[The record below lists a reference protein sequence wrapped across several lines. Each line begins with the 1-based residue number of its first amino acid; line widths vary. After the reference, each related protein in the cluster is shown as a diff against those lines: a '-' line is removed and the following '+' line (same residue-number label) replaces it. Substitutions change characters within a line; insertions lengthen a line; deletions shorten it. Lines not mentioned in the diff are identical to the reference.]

1 MQKRITYALYFTV
14 LGVYIMTGARV
25 AHLSAGARVAHLSAD
40 EKDDAYQQ
48 MELFTRVLE
57 RVRKDYVDGE
67 KLTYRDLVQG
77 ALKGMLGSLD
87 PHSEFME
94 PTKYG
99 ELKEDTEG
107 TFSGVGLQVGLKDGA
122 LVVIS
127 PMEDTPAFEA
137 GIMSGDRIEKIDGQ
151 STERFGMNDAVKRL
165 RGIAGSKVNITVV
178 RASWAEPRDFSLT
191 RTDIRVYSVKDI
203 NNRRQFPLDP
213 NHLGYVRL
221 TQFGERTAD
230 ELEAALVILEEQGMT
245 GLIMD
250 LRGNPGGLLDQA
262 VAVCEKFLEAGKPIV
277 STEGRNASGDLQRRS
292 GRGSGKRLTLPMTV
306 LVNGG
311 SASAS
316 EIVTGCL
323 KDLKRAVIVG
333 EQTFG
338 KGSVQSILP
347 LPDGSA
353 LRLTTA
359 KYYTPSHQ
367 VIHEKGI
374 TPDIIVPMSDEED
387 LAVQLRRIPGGEA
400 NIEEVLKSYEPE
412 KRQRL
417 RELVLDNRDLQLE
430 RASDLLKGINLF
442 GRKSSDKAKPGL
454 LKAAAN

>member
-1 MQKRITYALYFTV
+1 MQKRLTYAVFFIV
-14 LGVYIMTGARV
+14 LGGYISTG
-25 AHLSAGARVAHLSAD
+25 AHLSRLSAD
-40 EKDDAYQQ
+40 DKDDAYRQL
-48 MELFTRVLE
+48 EVFTRVLE
-57 RVRKDYVDGE
+57 RVRKDYVDGD

-87 PHSEFME
+87 PHSEYME
-94 PTKYG
+94 PVKYG

-107 TFSGVGLQVGLKDGA
+107 SFSGVGLQVGIKDGG

-137 GIMSGDRIEKIDGQ
+137 GIMTGDRIEKIDGQ
-151 STERFGMNDAVKRL
+151 STERFGMNDAVQRL
-165 RGIAGSKVNITVV
+165 RGPSGSKVTVTV
-178 RASWAEPRDFSLT
+178 SRASWPEPKDFSLV
-191 RTDIRVYSVKDI
+191 RADIRIYSVKDI
-203 NNRRQFPLDP
+203 NNRRQFPVDA
-213 NHLGYVRL
+213 NHIGYVRL

-230 ELEAALVILEEQGMT
+230 ELEEALTTLEKQGMT
-245 GLIMD
+245 GLVMD

-262 VAVCEKFLEAGKPIV
+262 VEVCEKFLEAGKPIV
-277 STEGRNASGDLQRRS
+277 STEGRNPAGDLQRRS
-292 GRGSGKRLTLPMTV
+292 ARKPGKRLNLPMVV

-374 TPDIIVPMSDEED
+374 SPDILVPISDDEE
-387 LAVQLRRIPGGEA
+387 LAIQLRRIPGGET
-400 NIEEVLKSYEPE
+400 NLDEILRGYEPE

-417 RELVLDNRDLQLE
+417 RDWVLDNKDAQLE
-430 RASDLLKGINLF
+430 RANDLLKGIHLF
-442 GRKSSDKAKPGL
+442 GRKSGETAPARLPRTSV
-454 LKAAAN
+454 N

>member
-1 MQKRITYALYFTV
+1 MQKRLTYALFFLA
-14 LGVYIMTGARV
+14 LGGYVYTGAEVSRTV
-25 AHLSAGARVAHLSAD
+25 VSD
-40 EKDDAYQQ
+40 KDDAYQQ
-48 MELFTRVLE
+48 IEIFTRVLE
-57 RVRKDYVDGE
+57 RVRKDYVDGD
-67 KLTYRDLVQG
+67 KLTYKDLVQG
-77 ALKGMLGSLD
+77 AMKGMLGSLD
-87 PHSEFME
+87 PHSEYME
-94 PTKYG
+94 PVKYG

-107 TFSGVGLQVGLKDGA
+107 SFSGVGLQVGLKDGA
-122 LVVIS
+122 LLVVA

-137 GIMSGDRIEKIDGQ
+137 GIMTGDRIEKIDGQ

-165 RGIAGSKVNITVV
+165 RGSAGTKVTVTV
-178 RASWAEPRDFSLT
+178 SRAAWTEPRDFTLT

-203 NNRRQFPLDP
+203 NNRRLFPLDP

-230 ELEAALVILEEQGMT
+230 ELEEALVLLEKQGMT
-245 GLIMD
+245 GLVMD

-262 VAVCEKFLEAGKPIV
+262 VEVCQKFLEAGQPIV
-277 STEGRNASGDLQRRS
+277 STEGRNPGNDVQKRS
-292 GRGSGKRLTLPMTV
+292 GRGSGKRLTLPIAI

-311 SASAS
+311 SASAA

-323 KDLKRAVIVG
+323 KDLKRAIVVG

-374 TPDIIVPMSDEED
+374 TPDIVVPMTDEED
-387 LAVQLRRIPGGEA
+387 AAVQLRRIPGGET
-400 NIEEVLKSYEPE
+400 NIDEVLRSYEPD

-417 RELVLDNRDLQLE
+417 KELVLENRDAQLE

-442 GRKSSDKAKPGL
+442 GRKPIEKPRSNPPR
-454 LKAAAN
+454 AMAN

>member
-1 MQKRITYALYFTV
+1 MQKRLTYAVFFIV
-14 LGVYIMTGARV
+14 LGGYIFTG
-25 AHLSAGARVAHLSAD
+25 AHLSRLNAD
-40 EKDDAYQQ
+40 DKDDAYQQ
-48 MELFTRVLE
+48 LEVFTRVLE
-57 RVRKDYVDGE
+57 RVRKDYVDGD
-67 KLTYRDLVQG
+67 KLTYKDLVQG

-87 PHSEFME
+87 PHSEYME
-94 PTKYG
+94 PVKYG

-107 TFSGVGLQVGLKDGA
+107 SFSGVGLQVGIKDGG

-127 PMEDTPAFEA
+127 PMEDTPAFEV
-137 GIMSGDRIEKIDGQ
+137 GIMTGDRIEKIDGQ

-165 RGIAGSKVNITVV
+165 RGPSGSKVTVTV
-178 RASWAEPRDFSLT
+178 SRASWPEPKEFSLV
-191 RTDIRVYSVKDI
+191 RADIRIYSVKDI
-203 NNRRQFPLDP
+203 NNRRQFPLDA
-213 NHLGYVRL
+213 NHIGYVRL

-230 ELEAALVILEEQGMT
+230 ELEEALVELEKQGMT
-245 GLIMD
+245 GLVMD

-262 VAVCEKFLEAGKPIV
+262 VEVCEKFLEAGKPIV
-277 STEGRNASGDLQRRS
+277 STEGRNPAGDLQRRS
-292 GRGSGKRLTLPMTV
+292 SKKSGKRLNLPLVV

-374 TPDIIVPMSDEED
+374 APDILVPMSDDEE
-387 LAVQLRRIPGGEA
+387 LAVQLRRIPGGET
-400 NIEEVLKSYEPE
+400 NLDEVLRAYEPE

-417 RELVLDNRDLQLE
+417 RELVTDNRDVQLE
-430 RASDLLKGINLF
+430 RANDLLKGINLF
-442 GRKSSDKAKPGL
+442 GRKPSDKVPAKFPHTSV
-454 LKAAAN
+454 N

>member
-1 MQKRITYALYFTV
+1 MQKRLTYALFFLV
-14 LGVYIMTGARV
+14 LGGYTFTGAQVSRIN
-25 AHLSAGARVAHLSAD
+25 AD
-40 EKDDAYQQ
+40 DKDDAYQQ
-48 MELFTRVLE
+48 LEVFTRVLE

-67 KLTYRDLVQG
+67 KLTYKDLVQG

-87 PHSEFME
+87 PHSEYME
-94 PTKYG
+94 PVKYG

-107 TFSGVGLQVGLKDGA
+107 SFSGVGLQVGVKDGA
-122 LVVIS
+122 LVVIA

-137 GIMSGDRIEKIDGQ
+137 GIMTGDRIDKIDGQ
-151 STERFGMNDAVKRL
+151 STEHFGMNDAVKRL
-165 RGIAGSKVNITVV
+165 RGASGSKVTITVS
-178 RASWAEPRDFSLT
+178 RASWAEPKDFSLL
-191 RTDIRVYSVKDI
+191 RADIRIYSVKDI
-203 NNRRQFPLDP
+203 NNRRQFPLDA

-230 ELEAALVILEEQGMT
+230 ELEVALTTLEKQGMT

-262 VAVCEKFLEAGKPIV
+262 VAVCEKFLEVGKPIV
-277 STEGRNASGDLQRRS
+277 STEGRNPAGDLQRRS
-292 GRGSGKRLTLPMTV
+292 SKSSGNKRLKLPIVV

-311 SASAS
+311 SASAA

-367 VIHEKGI
+367 VIHEHGI
-374 TPDIIVPMSDEED
+374 TPDIIVPMTDEED
-387 LAVQLRRIPGGEA
+387 VAVQLRRIPGGET
-400 NIEEVLKSYEPE
+400 NLDEVLRGYDAE

-417 RELVLDNRDLQLE
+417 RELVLDNRDAQVE
-430 RASDLLKGINLF
+430 RATDLLKGINLF
-442 GRKSSDKAKPGL
+442 GRKPTDKSPVKTPAI
-454 LKAAAN
+454 N